1 MNWNLSGGFV
11 TPSSANTYGCKRI
24 QFFSAGSGHL
34 NLNLKMDPDRQ
45 IMPEMNVTNKCYIVP
60 LTEEWYINPEEG
72 ELPPGAIR
80 VLRAEGFF
88 GPAYS
93 SSLHVAESKGHTSKG
108 FSCAVEYIRPVANKA
123 RIKEYYKIQSLQWLG
138 ERKNQVSIPIWIAR
152 NVDAAWIEHIRQ
164 AISDINY
171 AAPGLRLF
179 ITSDESVKGK
189 IDIFGTRE
197 GSCYTWSD
205 MLDVCS
211 LGCKIYLDWRWPEKK
226 RTSCH
231 ELLHALGFG
240 HEHQRRDRD
249 SSIHVE
255 SEESEEN
262 SQYCKEDNLLGITRF
277 DPHSIL
283 MYPEEQAL
291 LRNTDDPVWFTKPTT
306 EINREMSELDKVS
319 LNNLYRP
326 CKGPLYSPTK
336 FGKGVTGLW
345 YCGR

>member
-1 MNWNLSGGFV
+1 MV
-11 TPSSANTYGCKRI
+11 AVR
-24 QFFSAGSGHL
+24 
-34 NLNLKMDPDRQ
+34 MDLPRF
-45 IMPEMNVTNKCYIVP
+45 YFVP
-60 LTEEWYINPEEG
+60 LTEKSYIEPEDG
-72 ELPPGAIR
+72 QLPAGAVR
-80 VLRAEGFF
+80 VHRPEGFF

-93 SSLHVAESKGHTSKG
+93 SSLHVAEMKGHTSRG
-108 FSCAVEYIRPVANKA
+108 FSCAVEYIRPVADKA

-138 ERKNQVSIPIWIAR
+138 ERKNQVSIPIWIAHD
-152 NVDAAWIEHIRQ
+152 VDSAWIEHIWQ

-189 IDIFGTRE
+189 IEIFGTRQ
-197 GSCYTWSD
+197 GSCYTWGD
-205 MLDVCS
+205 MLVSS
-211 LGCKIYLDWRWPEKK
+211 LGVMYPECKIYLDDRWPEKK

-240 HEHQRRDRD
+240 HEHQRQDRD
-249 SSIHVE
+249 SSIQAQC
-255 SEESEEN
+255 EEGEEN
-262 SQYCKEDNLLGITRF
+262 SQYCKKDDLLGITRF

-306 EINREMSELDKVS
+306 ETNREMSELDKVS

-326 CKGPLYSPTK
+326 CKGPRYSPTK

>member
-1 MNWNLSGGFV
+1 
-11 TPSSANTYGCKRI
+11 
-24 QFFSAGSGHL
+24 
-34 NLNLKMDPDRQ
+34 MDPDRQ
-45 IMPEMNVTNKCYIVP
+45 IMPEMNVPKKYYIVP

-72 ELPPGAIR
+72 ELPAGAIR
-80 VLRAEGFF
+80 VLRAQGFF

-93 SSLHVAESKGHTSKG
+93 SSLHVAESKGHTSEG
-108 FSCAVEYIRPVANKA
+108 FSCAVEYIRPVADKA

-205 MLDVCS
+205 MLDVSS

-249 SSIHVE
+249 SSIQVQC
-255 SEESEEN
+255 EESEEN
-262 SQYCKEDNLLGITRF
+262 SQYCKKDDLLGITRF